1 MATETAKSKENLVF
15 DSKENPVEFYLEKC
29 LDVEKNRR
37 RWTKSFLESRRIS
50 LVSFAQKY
58 IFPLVSE
65 ALWCLRPNTEIF
77 RKRRGDML
85 FDEEPMIWTCSTI
98 VSVNYNGLF
107 GKNVSEIFKFTPI
120 CQLIESYFEHTI
132 WAGCGGWDLC
142 PILLQS
148 LEIQF

>member
-1 MATETAKSKENLVF
+1 
-15 DSKENPVEFYLEKC
+15 
-29 LDVEKNRR
+29 
-37 RWTKSFLESRRIS
+37 
-50 LVSFAQKY
+50 
-58 IFPLVSE
+58 
-65 ALWCLRPNTEIF
+65 
-77 RKRRGDML
+77 ML

-107 GKNVSEIFKFTPI
+107 GKNVSEIFQFTPI